1 MENVRWYMHRHD
13 NQQEQDGNLTLAEE
27 GDEMIQE
34 KKAQQR
40 TELHKESVLCHVEK
54 ETRRDGQGI

>member
-1 MENVRWYMHRHD
+1 MVHAHD